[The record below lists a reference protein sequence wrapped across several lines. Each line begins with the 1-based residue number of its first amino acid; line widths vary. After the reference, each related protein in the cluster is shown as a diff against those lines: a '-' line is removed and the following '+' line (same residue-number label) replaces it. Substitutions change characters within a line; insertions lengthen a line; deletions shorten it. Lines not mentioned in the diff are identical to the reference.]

1 VADYVIVGAGT
12 AGCVL
17 AGRLS
22 EDRDASVL
30 LLEAGP
36 PDTADALHV
45 PAMFPFAF
53 KSGLDWDLYGE
64 EEPGLGGRRLYLP
77 RGRVVGGSSSINAMI
92 YLRGNRADF
101 DEWAANGAEGW
112 SYDEVLPYFKRS
124 EDNERGENEFHGVG
138 GPLAV
143 SDSRSLTPF
152 IEAQLEAAVS
162 AGYEHIEDLNV
173 DRPEGVSRFQLT
185 QKNGMRCSAADAFLH
200 PAADRPNLE
209 VRSGVFVERIVFE
222 GDRAVGVETVQ
233 NGERETV
240 RAEREVILSAGT
252 YQSPVLL
259 MLSGI
264 GPATDLG
271 IFGIPVRQDLPVGEN
286 LQDHCMVNVNYL
298 TDQPGLFGI
307 FTPENFELLH
317 SEGRGPLTSN
327 YPEAGGFFKTRS
339 DLPAPDVEFHFA
351 AAPFFDEGLSPPPDN
366 GYAFGPVII
375 KPTSRGKVGLRT
387 PMADSK
393 PTVRCNF
400 LTTEEDRASM
410 LEGVRIALE
419 IASQPSLEALKRE
432 PLSVPASDSEDDI
445 WDWVRRASQTVYHPT
460 STCAMGAV
468 VDSELRVY
476 GVERLRVVDASVM
489 PTITRANT
497 NAATMMIAEKG
508 ADLIAGKAPLPAEAV
523 TA

>member
-22 EDRDASVL
+22 EDPDASVL

-36 PDTADALHV
+36 PDTANELHV
-45 PAMFPFAF
+45 PALFPFAM

-64 EEPGLGGRRLYLP
+64 EEPGLGNRRLYLP
-77 RGRVVGGSSSINAMI
+77 RGRVIGGSSSINAMI
-92 YLRGNRADF
+92 YLRGHRADF
-101 DEWAANGAEGW
+101 DGWAEDGCTGW

-124 EDNERGENEFHGVG
+124 EDNERGADAFHGVG
-138 GPLAV
+138 GPMTV
-143 SDSRSLTPF
+143 SDSRSMCPLVD
-152 IEAQLEAAVS
+152 AQLEAAVQ
-162 AGYEHIEDLNV
+162 AGFERIEDLCV
-173 DRPEGVSRFQLT
+173 DRPEGVARWQLT
-185 QKNGMRCSAADAFLH
+185 QRNGLRCSAADAFLH
-200 PAADRPNLE
+200 PVSDRPNLE
-209 VRSGVFVERIVFE
+209 VRPGVFVERLVFE
-222 GDRAVGVETVQ
+222 GDRAVGVETVT
-233 NGERETV
+233 NGVRETV

-264 GPATDLG
+264 GPAADLG
-271 IFGIPVRQDLPVGEN
+271 IFGIPVREDLPVGEN

-298 TDQPGLFGI
+298 TDEQGLFGI
-307 FTPENFELLH
+307 FTPENFALLE

-327 YPEAGGFFKTRS
+327 YPEAGGFFRTRS
-339 DLPAPDVEFHFA
+339 DLAAPDVEFHFA
-351 AAPFFDEGLSPPPDN
+351 AAPFFDEGLRPPPDN

-393 PTVRCNF
+393 PTVLCNF
-400 LTTEEDRASM
+400 LTTEDDRASM
-410 LEGVRIALE
+410 LAGVRIALE
-419 IASQPSLEALKRE
+419 IAAQPALTSIARE
-432 PLSVPASDSEDDI
+432 PLSVPASDSEADI
-445 WDWVRRASQTVYHPT
+445 WEWVTAASQTVYHPT

-468 VDSELRVY
+468 VDAELRVY
-476 GVERLRVVDASVM
+476 GVEGLRVVDASVM

-508 ADLIAGKAPLPAEAV
+508 ADLIAGKAPLPAETVA
-523 TA
+523 A